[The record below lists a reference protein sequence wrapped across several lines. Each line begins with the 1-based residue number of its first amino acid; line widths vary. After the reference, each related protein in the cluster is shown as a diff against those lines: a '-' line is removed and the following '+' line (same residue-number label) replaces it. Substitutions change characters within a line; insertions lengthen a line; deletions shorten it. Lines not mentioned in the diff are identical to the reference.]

1 MKMIML
7 KRLPIFG
14 TANFMAILRILG
26 LIVYTI
32 LQRPYSWIL
41 WGPNATL
48 SGGNVPRL
56 ALFVFEYIVPIVVA
70 WITGLIFAAGYNAI
84 VKSLGCGIRLE
95 IDE

>member
-1 MKMIML
+1 MKMIVL
-7 KRLPIFG
+7 RRLPPIG
-14 TANFMAILRILG
+14 TANIMAIFRILG
-26 LIVYTI
+26 LLLHALYKKSYFLV
-32 LQRPYSWIL
+32 L
-41 WGPNATL
+41 WGPDATL